1 MKRRDFLALGVAAAA
16 APPRLAR
23 ASAQPR
29 VVCVGGAITE
39 CVYALGMER
48 MIVGADTTSLYPPV
62 AQRLPRVGYSRAL
75 SAEGL
80 LSLAPDLILASD
92 EAGPPAVVAQV
103 KGSGIRW
110 VTLSAAHTPDAP
122 ADKLR
127 AIGAAV
133 GQPER
138 AAARIRQYEAEWRRT
153 AAWVAGLPAGP
164 RTVFVLA
171 HGGPTLNLAGRGT
184 AADAMLMLAA
194 CGNALDFQGYKT
206 ISAEA
211 LSAAAPEVVVTT
223 QQSVEGLGGLDA
235 LLLRPGLADTPAAK
249 ARRVVAF
256 DGLFLLGFGPR
267 LPQAVVQLAQRTRG
281 RA

>member
-1 MKRRDFLALGVAAAA
+1 MKRRDFLALGVVAAAA
-16 APPRLAR
+16 QPRLAH

-39 CVYALGMER
+39 CMYALGMER

-62 AQRLPRVGYSRAL
+62 AQRLPSVGYSRSL

-110 VTLSAAHTPDAP
+110 MTLPAAHTPDAP
-122 ADKLR
+122 AEKLR
-127 AIGAAV
+127 AIGTAI
-133 GQPER
+133 GQSER

-153 AAWVAGLPAGP
+153 ATWVASLPTRP
-164 RTVFVLA
+164 RAVFVLA
-171 HGGPTLNLAGRGT
+171 HDGPTLNLAGRGT
-184 AADAMLMLAA
+184 AANAMLALAA
-194 CGNALDFQGYKT
+194 CDNALDFQSYKT

-235 LLLRPGLADTPAAK
+235 LLSRPGLANTPAAK